1 MQIMLLKN
9 HDDLLVFSR
18 ILALWKFSYTTT
30 FIQIEG
36 KKKSNTGVPYTS
48 LTSQDPLTFIQ
59 LEILKPVSYPDD
71 LYACHSGKPMYS

>member
-18 ILALWKFSYTTT
+18 ILALWKLSYTTT
-30 FIQIEG
+30 FIQIEE

-48 LTSQDPLTFIQ
+48 PTSQDPLTFIQ

-71 LYACHSGKPMYS
+71 L